1 MLCRWKER
9 GGVGQTRQQQVR
21 PGFAGAKFGL
31 NLWQGCR
38 PSPATLPGRR
48 CTVTPARWLSLGI
61 RGSWLYPGVGAPGVR
76 MEGPSPPPRAVR
88 RDGTA
93 GTHGRR
99 LSGTGSQRGHFILPG
114 KASLCGCKCPK
125 GTARAWAVSQH
136 TPVGRDEGVCPY
148 GRGCIREGREGTCR
162 RCLLR

>member
-21 PGFAGAKFGL
+21 LGFAGAKFGL

-61 RGSWLYPGVGAPGVR
+61 RGSWLYPGVGAPGGSDGGTLTPSQGCPAGRYRRHPREEVIR
-76 MEGPSPPPRAVR
+76 YRVTEGALHPSRESQPVWLQVSEG
-88 RDGTA
+88 DSA
-93 GTHGRR
+93 GV
-99 LSGTGSQRGHFILPG
+99 GSLAAHT
-114 KASLCGCKCPK
+114 CG
-125 GTARAWAVSQH
+125 
-136 TPVGRDEGVCPY
+136 EG
-148 GRGCIREGREGTCR
+148 
-162 RCLLR
+162 